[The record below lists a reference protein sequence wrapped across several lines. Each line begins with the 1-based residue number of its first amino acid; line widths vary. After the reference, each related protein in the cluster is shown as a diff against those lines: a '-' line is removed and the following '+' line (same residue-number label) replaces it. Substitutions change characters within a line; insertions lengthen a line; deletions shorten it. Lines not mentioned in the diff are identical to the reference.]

1 VRSRALLAVGL
12 AVALAGA
19 ACGDGGGDDDAEPSV
34 PVATVDPGRYP
45 KDDELRLNQLQA
57 LATHNSYHVKPDGD
71 AIESA
76 YTHLPIDDQLEI
88 GVRGVD
94 FDVHLAD
101 GDELRV
107 FHTRAD
113 PRSTCATLEDCLR
126 LVRTWS
132 DAHRGHQPIFV
143 LIEPKDDDDEQK
155 IEDYD
160 ALDEVVTSVFSRD
173 RLITPDDVQ
182 GRHASLRAAVAEDGW
197 PALRTARGKVVALMI
212 DNVGHGERY
221 SSGWK
226 TLRDRVMFVDA
237 HDEPEAPVA
246 VFFNLGDASG
256 DEAQIRELVSDGFL
270 VRTRADSDGREPVE
284 NDTGRTED
292 ALRSGAQLVATDFP
306 RPHPETGYVVDIPG
320 GAPARCNPV
329 TAPPNCAPG
338 DIE

>member
-1 VRSRALLAVGL
+1 MVGL

-19 ACGDGGGDDDAEPSV
+19 ACGGGNDAGPEPTSG
-34 PVATVDPGRYP
+34 PLATVDPARYP

-76 YTHLPIDDQLEI
+76 YTHLPIDDQLDI

-94 FDVHLAD
+94 FDAHLAD
-101 GDELRV
+101 DDELRV

-113 PRSTCATLEDCLR
+113 PRSTCARLEDCLR

-132 DAHRGHQPIFV
+132 DAHRDHAPIFV

-160 ALDEVVTSVFSRD
+160 ALDEVITSVFSRD

-182 GRHASLRAAVAEDGW
+182 GKHGSLREAVAADGW
-197 PALRTARGKVVALMI
+197 PTLRAARGKVVALMI
-212 DNVGHGERY
+212 DNEGHGGRY
-221 SSGWK
+221 SSDWT
-226 TLRDRVMFVDA
+226 TLRDRMMFVDA
-237 HDEPEAPVA
+237 HNEPDAPVA
-246 VFFNLGDASG
+246 VFFNLGDAGG
-256 DEAQIRELVSDGFL
+256 DQAQIRGLVTDGYL
-270 VRTRADSDGREPVE
+270 VRTRADSEGREPAE
-284 NDTGRTED
+284 NDTGRMQE
-292 ALRSGAQLVATDFP
+292 ALGSGSQLVATDFP
-306 RPHPETGYVVDIPG
+306 RPHPETGYVVTIPG
-320 GAPARCNPV
+320 GSPARCNPV
-329 TAPPNCAPG
+329 TAPQNCSPD